1 MTIKI
6 LLVELYG
13 LQPGHNSVEAGHL
26 CRNFLKLGNEVTLLT
41 TDGLLG
47 DWDQELPVQH
57 IMAEQRSPLIRKLN
71 NLLNKLYSNKQG
83 TPFIGLRV
91 IRNILKKVRDY
102 EVQKIAFGVGNKKS
116 PDVIHFLEANN
127 TLPLAMVL
135 ARYGRGRNIVV
146 TIRHLLA
153 PLKKEMRLREGPFLR
168 RLDLIIRQLAQRW
181 ILRNYKCIL
190 QVRQQLRPWTKNGK
204 ITLPLKNVS
213 VIPAGTEVFYSLPDR
228 LEARDKLGIDYQGR
242 IFLFFG
248 QIRLDKGIDFVFEAL
263 SKMKH
268 SFKLLIA
275 GKPIGVDIAGM
286 IEKSGWNED
295 VYLYPQYIPEKEVP
309 LYFSASDAVIL
320 AHKRIWVGNSGVLLQ
335 ACQYQR
341 PIVGTEHGLT
351 GEFVRNW
358 NLGITFESENPVQ
371 LRFALE
377 QFMTLTEDEVE
388 RMEASA
394 KEFVKYYSWENVVKK
409 HLAVYQQQV

>member
-1 MTIKI
+1 M
-6 LLVELYG
+6 
-13 LQPGHNSVEAGHL
+13 
-26 CRNFLKLGNEVTLLT
+26 TLLT

-47 DWDQELPVQH
+47 DWDQESPVQH

-71 NLLNKLYSNKQG
+71 NLLNKLYSNKRG
-83 TPFIGLRV
+83 APFIGLRV

-102 EVQKIAFGVGNKKS
+102 EVQKIAFGVGNKTS

-153 PLKKEMRLREGPFLR
+153 PIRKEIRLKEGPFLL
-168 RLDLIIRQLAQRW
+168 RLDFIIRQLAQRW

-204 ITLPLKNVS
+204 ITLPLKNIS
-213 VIPAGTEVFYSLPDR
+213 VIPAGAEMLSSLPDKS
-228 LEARDKLGIDYQGR
+228 EVRDKLKIDYQGK

-248 QIRLDKGIDFVFEAL
+248 QIRSDKGIDLLFEAL

-275 GKPIGVDIAGM
+275 GKPIDVDIASL

-295 VYLYPQYIPEKEVP
+295 VYLYPQYIPEREVP

-341 PIVGTEHGLT
+341 PIVGTEHGQI
-351 GEFVRNW
+351 GEFIQKW
-358 NLGITFESENPVQ
+358 GLGVAFESENCLQ
-371 LRFALE
+371 LNDAVKK
-377 QFMTLTEDEVE
+377 FMAFDENDINRIKDNMKKFVE
-388 RMEASA
+388 
-394 KEFVKYYSWENVVKK
+394 FFSWEKISQR
-409 HLAVYQQQV
+409 HLEYYES